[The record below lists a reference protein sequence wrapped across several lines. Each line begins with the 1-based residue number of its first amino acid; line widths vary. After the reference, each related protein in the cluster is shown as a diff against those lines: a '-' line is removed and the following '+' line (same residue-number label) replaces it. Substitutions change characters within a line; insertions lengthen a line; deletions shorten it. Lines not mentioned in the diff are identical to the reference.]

1 MLQQLSCVSVCLFE
15 HAILA
20 VCAIKIIVKDVSQ
33 EPVECRLGS
42 IVNLPCMM
50 HIALCMCTT
59 VVIVFIL
66 LSICDCN
73 LNFTVYIYILHIRP
87 IQCVCVHGHQYT
99 VQCIK
104 IIHSS
109 SSEV

>member
-1 MLQQLSCVSVCLFE
+1 MSVCLFE

-20 VCAIKIIVKDVSQ
+20 VCTIKSIVKDVSQ

-50 HIALCMCTT
+50 HIALRMCPT

-73 LNFTVYIYILHIRP
+73 LNFTVYIYINYIYYIYTSHKDAYS
-87 IQCVCVHGHQYT
+87 VYVHVYMDINTQYT
-99 VQCIK
+99 V
-104 IIHSS
+104 
-109 SSEV
+109 